1 MAGKRAAAEKVA
13 LDRIAALVPGTEN
26 VKLIK
31 DLFARMSD
39 KEFDQFIDALAK
51 REKRLPIIIPNL
63 QENTVTVERNL
74 KLAKDWGHNF
84 FERIWMNPGNGADPY
99 LSNHPYLIVDVQ
111 LRRQAQHVIKKRSIP
126 EDNSS
131 VDDFSGQPTGK
142 SKGSKLSYPE
152 IQIMASA
159 ALDQSMTEQL
169 KYRGG
174 DIRGFA
180 AMEESISRF
189 GSVSLKALEQ
199 LGTQVQSTKTLSTFL
214 TCMHLSN
221 TLTKPTSTG
230 G

>member
-1 MAGKRAAAEKVA
+1 MAGKRAAAEKVGI
-13 LDRIAALVPGTEN
+13 DRIAAMVPGTTNAE
-26 VKLIK
+26 LIK
-31 DLFARMSD
+31 TFFASMSD
-39 KEFDQFIDALAK
+39 AEFDKFIDALAK
-51 REKRLPIIIPNL
+51 REKRLPIIVPNL
-63 QENTVTVERNL
+63 QKSSITVERNL
-74 KLAKDWGHNF
+74 KLAKEWGHNF
-84 FERIWMNPGNGADPY
+84 FERIWINPGNGADPY

-126 EDNSS
+126 EDNTS

-174 DIRGFA
+174 DVRGFA

-189 GSVSLKALEQ
+189 GSVSLKVLDQ
-199 LGTQVQSTKTLSTFL
+199 LGTTVQSTQTLSTFL
-214 TCMHLSN
+214 TCMHLEN
-221 TLTKPTSTG
+221 QLGK
-230 G
+230 